1 MAPEQPVQPVVPFA
15 AGAVAA
21 RIAVEL
27 GCEELPAMAHN
38 RSLHLRPGPYLIMP
52 NDWPHCATWC
62 ARVIEAA
69 GFSSAARTLRGM
81 RARAEQALVKLARA
95 EAQRWQEVGRFD
107 LAHTWQSKIDAA
119 LALSAN
125 RSYWYPV
132 ARADLEEFRANRRW
146 EDRRRKQATMHDFAS
161 SSAAGPT
168 FQDRLRAELC
178 LKMQNPEAE
187 PMDIMWSALTSLS
200 RGGTPWVAIA
210 ELQSVLPFE
219 QPMVEECI
227 GSYASIGM
235 IYFRQADQA
244 VCLAEA
250 WDEAAV
256 DRQQLVANAVEWLE
270 FFRSQQ
276 TT

>member
-95 EAQRWQEVGRFD
+95 EAQHWQEVGRFD

-119 LALSAN
+119 QGPLSTGMVLAAGAVHVKTQVLSSSRFDIAL
-125 RSYWYPV
+125 W
-132 ARADLEEFRANRRW
+132 
-146 EDRRRKQATMHDFAS
+146 
-161 SSAAGPT
+161 SSAA
-168 FQDRLRAELC
+168 
-178 LKMQNPEAE
+178 
-187 PMDIMWSALTSLS
+187 ISA
-200 RGGTPWVAIA
+200 R
-210 ELQSVLPFE
+210 
-219 QPMVEECI
+219 
-227 GSYASIGM
+227 
-235 IYFRQADQA
+235 
-244 VCLAEA
+244 
-250 WDEAAV
+250 EAAQKSLERRLWTHAGV
-256 DRQQLVANAVEWLE
+256 D
-270 FFRSQQ
+270 
-276 TT
+276 